1 MAGTDTLTTAHTGSF
16 ISGQPCHT
24 RAHRGNV
31 FDCLLDLRLI
41 NEVSTPAVRTNTEF
55 DLRVLI
61 DLIGLVTEDSWMPRL
76 RPGRFGAGTRFCSG
90 IRKGAA
96 CRYAAR
102 WAVSSASSSSTM
114 RLVVASNC

>member
-61 DLIGLVTEDSWMPRL
+61 DLIGLVTEDSWMPPLASGALWRRDALLFRYPERSSLPECGAMSSFERL
-76 RPGRFGAGTRFCSG
+76 F
-90 IRKGAA
+90 
-96 CRYAAR
+96 
-102 WAVSSASSSSTM
+102 
-114 RLVVASNC
+114 